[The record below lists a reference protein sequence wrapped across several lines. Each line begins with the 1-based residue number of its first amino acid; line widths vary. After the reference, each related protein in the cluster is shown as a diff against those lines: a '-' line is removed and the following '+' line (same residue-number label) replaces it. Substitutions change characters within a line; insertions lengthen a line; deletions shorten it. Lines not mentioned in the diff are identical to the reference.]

1 MKYACVCIQYGNI
14 MCFPTLLQVKFPA
27 MSHIISKEINIM
39 KLVAS
44 GMKLRAE
51 VSILHFYK
59 LKCTIT

>member
-1 MKYACVCIQYGNI
+1 MRG
-14 MCFPTLLQVKFPA
+14 
-27 MSHIISKEINIM
+27 SREISLVPSLHRASTDALIRIM